1 MDVDGPASV
10 TAPLAAPVN
19 IAAGQPLPS
28 GSVRD
33 RPPTPYP
40 MGGPD
45 DSEWPSRTRL
55 PSFRRRTNTA
65 TPASDETMLDRTT
78 RENPLA
84 TNHVHGTGRQAVGSR
99 FSENWTLAGT
109 GEHPQR
115 SNGPPAARGAHAA
128 AAPVPGSGILHD
140 STPSISVTRAP
151 RDGWPRVEQRSFTS
165 WRSGQSGRQAEAWRQ
180 EEGPLMVIQFAG
192 HGTQDLG
199 SERRIAAVQEV
210 LRTNY
215 GIDTDQTR
223 FVAAIPQAA
232 NHHRDNSLPT
242 YTAIFGL
249 GSDNGERLVR
259 AGWIST
265 PTVTFRV
272 ESVNTTPPTFL
283 GAFTQARR
291 FGSLRPSDI
300 AERVR
305 ETIRDDAELMWEIYE
320 IIARDVNTQ
329 GRWAG
334 REPDIVLEHLIET
347 IRVDV
352 LEHQTRAGVPEP
364 LVRIYMDSP
373 TLHAGDWNAVRD
385 GIMGLAFGDDL
396 TGNPAIFAGTLWCAI
411 CHGYDH
417 PTELCPLLLIPG
429 WNGPTLSYPT
439 LRAGIRRNERTGGR
453 GARQGRNGN
462 GGDRG
467 PEERYPGHRKRR
479 DRDDDQ
485 TGGAASS
492 SQGQMR
498 RVHRGGF

>member
-352 LEHQTRAGVPEP
+352 V
-364 LVRIYMDSP
+364 
-373 TLHAGDWNAVRD
+373 
-385 GIMGLAFGDDL
+385 
-396 TGNPAIFAGTLWCAI
+396 
-411 CHGYDH
+411 
-417 PTELCPLLLIPG
+417 
-429 WNGPTLSYPT
+429 
-439 LRAGIRRNERTGGR
+439 
-453 GARQGRNGN
+453 
-462 GGDRG
+462 
-467 PEERYPGHRKRR
+467 
-479 DRDDDQ
+479 
-485 TGGAASS
+485 
-492 SQGQMR
+492 
-498 RVHRGGF
+498 